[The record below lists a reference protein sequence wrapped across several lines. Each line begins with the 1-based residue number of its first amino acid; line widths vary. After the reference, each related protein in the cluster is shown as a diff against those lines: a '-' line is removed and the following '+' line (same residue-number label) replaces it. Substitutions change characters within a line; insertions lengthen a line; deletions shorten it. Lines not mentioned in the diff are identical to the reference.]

1 MEEVEEKSKEVRL
14 STQEFYTNIVNNC
27 LNKLFDNGDRL
38 KVTHAFVDGEKAWLD
53 IAVVSDKGGS
63 RAVIYSVECQ
73 LSVIM
78 DGLKEAIEC
87 ERHPRELNINDFV
100 VETEDDE
107 SDSIELE
114 KNLD

>member
-1 MEEVEEKSKEVRL
+1 MEEKNKEVRL
-14 STQEFYTNIVNNC
+14 STQEFYTNIINNC
-27 LNKLFDNGDRL
+27 LNNLFDNGDRL

-53 IAVVSDKGGS
+53 VDVVSEKGGS

-78 DGLKEAIEC
+78 DALQDSIER
-87 ERHPRELNINDFV
+87 ERHPKDLNLDDFV
-100 VETEDDE
+100 VETD
-107 SDSIELE
+107 SDPIEFK

>member
-1 MEEVEEKSKEVRL
+1 MEEKEIRL
-14 STQEFYTNIVNNC
+14 TAQQFYANILNNC
-27 LNKLFDNGDRL
+27 LSKLFDNGDRL

-53 IAVVSDKGGS
+53 LAVVSENCGGS

-78 DGLKEAIEC
+78 DALQDAIER
-87 ERHPRELNINDFV
+87 ERHRRDLNINDFV

-107 SDSIELE
+107 SDSIELK

>member
-1 MEEVEEKSKEVRL
+1 MEEKEIRL
-14 STQEFYTNIVNNC
+14 TTQQFYTNILNNC
-27 LNKLFDNGDRL
+27 LNNLFDNGDRL

-53 IAVVSDKGGS
+53 LAVVSDKGGS
-63 RAVIYSVECQ
+63 RSVIYSVECQ

-78 DGLKEAIEC
+78 DALQDAIER
-87 ERHPRELNINDFV
+87 ERHLRELNINDFV

-107 SDSIELE
+107 SDSIELK

>member
-1 MEEVEEKSKEVRL
+1 MEEKNKEVRL

-27 LNKLFDNGDRL
+27 LNNLFDNGDRL

-53 IAVVSDKGGS
+53 VAVVSEKGGS

-78 DGLKEAIEC
+78 DALQEAIER
-87 ERHPRELNINDFV
+87 ERHPKDLNLNDFV

-107 SDSIELE
+107 SDLIEL
-114 KNLD
+114 KKKLD

>member
-1 MEEVEEKSKEVRL
+1 MEEKEIRL
-14 STQEFYTNIVNNC
+14 TAQQFYTNILNNC
-27 LNKLFDNGDRL
+27 LNNLFDNGDRL
-38 KVTHAFVDGEKAWLD
+38 KVTHAFVDGEKVWLD
-53 IAVVSDKGGS
+53 LAVVSNKGGS

-78 DGLKEAIEC
+78 DALQDAVER

-100 VETEDDE
+100 VETEDDD
-107 SDSIELE
+107 SDLIELE

>member
-1 MEEVEEKSKEVRL
+1 MEEKNKEVRL
-14 STQEFYTNIVNNC
+14 STQEFYTNIINNC
-27 LNKLFDNGDRL
+27 LNNLFDNGDRL

-53 IAVVSDKGGS
+53 VSVVSDKGGS

-78 DGLKEAIEC
+78 DALQDAIER
-87 ERHPRELNINDFV
+87 ERHPKDLNINDFV
-100 VETEDDE
+100 VEPEDDD
-107 SDSIELE
+107 SDSIELK

>member
-1 MEEVEEKSKEVRL
+1 MEEKNKEVRL

-27 LNKLFDNGDRL
+27 LNNLFDNGDRL

-53 IAVVSDKGGS
+53 VAVVSEKGGS

-78 DGLKEAIEC
+78 DALQEAIER
-87 ERHPRELNINDFV
+87 ERHPKDLNLNDFV

-107 SDSIELE
+107 SDPIEL
-114 KNLD
+114 KKKLD

>member
-1 MEEVEEKSKEVRL
+1 MEEKNKEVRL

-27 LNKLFDNGDRL
+27 LNNLFDNGDRL

-53 IAVVSDKGGS
+53 IAVVSEKGGS

-73 LSVIM
+73 LSIIM
-78 DGLKEAIEC
+78 DALQDAIER
-87 ERHPRELNINDFV
+87 ERHPKDLNINDFV
-100 VETEDDE
+100 VEPEDD
-107 SDSIELE
+107 SNPIELK

>member
-1 MEEVEEKSKEVRL
+1 MEEKNKEVRL
-14 STQEFYTNIVNNC
+14 STLDFYTNIVNNC
-27 LNKLFDNGDRL
+27 LNNLFDNGDRL

-53 IAVVSDKGGS
+53 IDVVSEKGGS

-78 DGLKEAIEC
+78 DALQDAIER
-87 ERHPRELNINDFV
+87 ERHPKDLNINDFA
-100 VETEDDE
+100 VELEDD
-107 SDSIELE
+107 DSNLIELK